1 MTKQPG
7 AVWRPAGGDRL
18 TLGDFIP
25 SVFPVQAL
33 VSLFIIVNIVL
44 HSNEC
49 ISTSVPESTTGGGG
63 AVSHDRCMTNVFE
76 SVANDD

>member
-1 MTKQPG
+1 M
-7 AVWRPAGGDRL
+7 WRPAGGDRL

-33 VSLFIIVNIVL
+33 FSLFIIVNIVL
-44 HSNEC
+44 YSNEC
-49 ISTSVPESTTGGGG
+49 ISTSVPEGG